1 MIFLNAFI
9 INILKCD
16 VSMDSMNVGLL
27 KIISF
32 VMQLIKIVYFMIP
45 MVLIVM
51 TTIDISKSVIANDEN
66 QMKKNL
72 NLAIKRVIS
81 CIFLLLVEVI
91 VHAAISLLGNTGVEY
106 LNYLACANK
115 DSIYD
120 VSITQLNNKLSKA
133 KANDRSVSV
142 DELRSLASSL
152 DDGDEKDEYLSQI
165 DEIEQKRK
173 EEDKTN
179 SSNTSNNTSG
189 NQSSVSIASA
199 NSEVSDNAKNTI
211 KILLIGNS
219 GTYMNGYG
227 QVLKNMAK
235 TTGKKIVVVMA
246 TCSGQKCTGA
256 GLTTYKLDYKC
267 WSANTS
273 SCSGESG
280 SSLLKNVV
288 KKDFAQLNRTNWDY
302 IFLQNH
308 YAGKSTCK
316 ITSDDGKTIYNGDKA
331 VYNVVR
337 DI

>member
-1 MIFLNAFI
+1 
-9 INILKCD
+9 
-16 VSMDSMNVGLL
+16 MDSMNVGLL

-288 KKDFAQLNRTNWDY
+288 KKDFAQLN
-302 IFLQNH
+302 
-308 YAGKSTCK
+308 
-316 ITSDDGKTIYNGDKA
+316 
-331 VYNVVR
+331 
-337 DI
+337 